1 MLHQLIQGKSGKV
14 FHWGNTVPA
23 DATTGYAPG
32 CIFVHDDGSAGG
44 QLYVNRG
51 SVTSANFDEIPTAD
65 DANTF
70 SAAQSIGTQANVVG
84 SGLTIATA
92 TPGALRVFSDDAG
105 ASIADSVRGIQSRFL
120 LTFDQA
126 GGTIR
131 ALQGQLKL
139 LTGID
144 VTTGIYTAVQGY
156 VEMAATHSCK
166 TGATF
171 SCVDASAEIGTALT
185 VDSGGEFCGIHVE
198 TTGAGTI
205 TNNGT
210 CAGILIDKA
219 SGAASWPDAIL
230 VDGPS
235 VIKGFRIGKF
245 VGSAGVT
252 TQVLFATTQNVY
264 ADGQLS
270 TCEIHGAS
278 NANLT
283 SAYAAHCLRARHVV
297 NCTTAAHETYGVMG
311 QLVVK
316 GTTLSHMHAGLMGTF
331 EGHTSGVV
339 VNAAYT
345 YGVAAII
352 ARVGGGAT
360 ITATTCLSGVSS
372 ILNGPAVASG
382 TSSAF
387 SCDATSTADW
397 DYGMSLANCTRAFNF
412 VGACVSAV
420 TAGSSSSNL
429 QILIHVNG
437 SAYALAVCA
446 VGT

>member
-1 MLHQLIQGKSGKV
+1 MAVMTAKERRALRRM
-14 FHWGNTVPA
+14 NP
-23 DATTGYAPG
+23 
-32 CIFVHDDGSAGG
+32 IFDRLRMDNRCMYLDSDGSYNGPITLDDVTDTLSVGSQANTSGSG
-44 QLYVNRG
+44 VAISS
-51 SVTSANFDEIPTAD
+51 SVT
-65 DANTF
+65 
-70 SAAQSIGTQANVVG
+70 AAIKA
-84 SGLTIATA
+84 
-92 TPGALRVFSDDAG
+92 FSDDAG
-105 ASIADSVRGIQSRFL
+105 ASIASSVRGIQSRFL

-156 VEMAATHSCK
+156 AELVGTHSAK
-166 TGATF
+166 TGATL
-171 SCVDASAEIGTALT
+171 SCIDASLEITTALT
-185 VDSGGEFCGIHVE
+185 VDSGGEACGIHVE

-210 CAGILIDKA
+210 CAGILVDKA
-219 SGAASWPDAIL
+219 SGAASWPAGLL

-235 VIKGFRIGKF
+235 VIQGFRIGKF
-245 VGSAGVT
+245 VGSAATT

-264 ADGQLS
+264 SDGQLS

-283 SAYAAHCLRARHVV
+283 SAYAAHCLRARHMV

-311 QLVVK
+311 QVVAK
-316 GTTLSHMHAGLMGTF
+316 DTTLSHMHAGLMGTF

-339 VNAAYT
+339 VDAAYT

-352 ARVGGGAT
+352 ARVGGGAA
-360 ITATTCLSGVSS
+360 ITATTCLSGVSA
-372 ILNGPAVASG
+372 ILNGAAVASG

-412 VGACVSAV
+412 VGACVDANGPGTVSSA
-420 TAGSSSSNL
+420 L
-429 QILIHVNG
+429 QILIHVDG
-437 SAYALAVCA
+437 SPYALAAYA

>member
-1 MLHQLIQGKSGKV
+1 MAVMTAKERRALRRM
-14 FHWGNTVPA
+14 NP
-23 DATTGYAPG
+23 
-32 CIFVHDDGSAGG
+32 IFDRLRMDNRCMYLDSDGSYNGPITLDDVTDTLSVGSQANTSGSG
-44 QLYVNRG
+44 VAISS
-51 SVTSANFDEIPTAD
+51 SVT
-65 DANTF
+65 
-70 SAAQSIGTQANVVG
+70 AAIKA
-84 SGLTIATA
+84 
-92 TPGALRVFSDDAG
+92 FSDDAG
-105 ASIADSVRGIQSRFL
+105 ASIASSVRGIQSRFL

-156 VEMAATHSCK
+156 VELGGTHSAK
-166 TGATF
+166 TGATL
-171 SCVDASAEIGTALT
+171 SCIDASLEITTALT
-185 VDSGGEFCGIHVE
+185 VDSGGEACGIHVE

-210 CAGILIDKA
+210 CAGILVDKA
-219 SGAASWPDAIL
+219 SGAASWPAGLL

-235 VIKGFRIGKF
+235 VIQGFRIGKF
-245 VGSAGVT
+245 VGSAATT

-264 ADGQLS
+264 SDGQLS

-283 SAYAAHCLRARHVV
+283 SAYAAHCLRARHMV

-311 QLVVK
+311 QVVAK
-316 GTTLSHMHAGLMGTF
+316 DTTLSHMHAGLMGTF

-339 VNAAYT
+339 VDAAYT

-352 ARVGGGAT
+352 ARVGGGAA
-360 ITATTCLSGVSS
+360 ITATTCLSGVSA
-372 ILNGPAVASG
+372 ILNGAAVASG

-412 VGACVSAV
+412 VGACVDANGPGTVSSA
-420 TAGSSSSNL
+420 L
-429 QILIHVNG
+429 QILIHVDG
-437 SAYALAVCA
+437 SPYALAAYA